1 MTVAKMSQKC
11 PYCKETINAGATRC
25 KHCHADLS
33 AGSKKKTSA
42 LANLDNF
49 RTGFLC
55 GILFTLILTVLGY
68 FHFFAGE

>member
-33 AGSKKKTSA
+33 AGSKKPSA
-42 LANLDNF
+42 LATMDNF
-49 RTGFLC
+49 RTGFLS
-55 GILFTLILTVLGY
+55 GILFTLILTVLAY
-68 FHFFAGE
+68 FHFFASN